1 MDLDEDSTNKEVI
14 PLNQSQTVSAN
25 EEAGTFAQG
34 RDAGKKPSRRVS
46 KRSENATAP
55 HRASS

>member
-14 PLNQSQTVSAN
+14 PLNQSSYL
-25 EEAGTFAQG
+25 ETFQE
-34 RDAGKKPSRRVS
+34 DAGKKPSRRVS
-46 KRSENATAP
+46 KRSENAAP